1 MAIIIPGA
9 MVSQASG
16 RIGGTIFSRNRGGAY
31 VRNGSIPTTVTSP
44 FAQLIKSVTAAQS
57 QAWAGLDAAV
67 QEQWREWATQNPVIN
82 RLGQSR
88 TLSGHQAFVQINGRL
103 VYAGFDALDSPPIG
117 EAPAPF
123 VPGLVTFVDAPLAL
137 TVAFTPTPAPAGI
150 AVQCFAYLANSPG
163 VSYVRNRL
171 ALVTTSAVA
180 AVTPL
185 DIAQDV
191 EDRFG
196 TPQAGQTLHLG
207 LRALDTTTGLVSSV
221 FYASTLL
228 T

>member
-31 VRNGSIPTTVTSP
+31 VRNGSIPTTVTTP

-57 QAWAGLDAAV
+57 QAWAGLAAEV
-67 QEQWREWATQNPVIN
+67 QEQWREWATQHPVIN

-103 VYAGFDALDSPPIG
+103 VYAGFAALVSPPIG

-123 VPGLVTFVDAPLAL
+123 VPGLVTFTADPLAI
-137 TVAFTPTPAPAGI
+137 TVAFTPTPAPTGI
-150 AVQCFAYLANSPG
+150 AVQCYAYLANSPG

-171 ALVTTSAVA
+171 ALVTTSAA
-180 AVTPL
+180 AAATPL
-185 DIAQDV
+185 AIAQDV
-191 EDRFG
+191 VDRFG
-196 TPQAGQTLHLG
+196 TPQAGQTLHIG

-221 FYASTLL
+221 FYASKLL